1 MQDLHL
7 VSFYL
12 FYCMH
17 CHTIYTDGSLIVGAG
32 DGESNAMEV
41 ASIRLPQ
48 SVINITDRND
58 NNISLG
64 YTLYNKAVLFPVRDT
79 NIIVG
84 SSVISASI
92 GGVIDGTELPDP
104 VVVSLVLKTKVN
116 NTMYSWYKIKS
127 YSHRLLLILAV
138 LTGTLQL
145 QVLYILVGTSF
156 LYVLILDGRGNWST
170 RGCNTTFD
178 PANNSVACHCN
189 HLTNFACLVV
199 SIDLSAY

>member
-1 MQDLHL
+1 
-7 VSFYL
+7 
-12 FYCMH
+12 MH

-32 DGESNAMEV
+32 DGGSNAMGV
-41 ASIRLPQ
+41 ASIQLPQ
-48 SVINITDRND
+48 SVINITDGND

-116 NTMYSWYKIKS
+116 NIMYSWYKIKS

-156 LYVLILDGRGNWST
+156 LCTDFRW
-170 RGCNTTFD
+170 
-178 PANNSVACHCN
+178 
-189 HLTNFACLVV
+189 
-199 SIDLSAY
+199 